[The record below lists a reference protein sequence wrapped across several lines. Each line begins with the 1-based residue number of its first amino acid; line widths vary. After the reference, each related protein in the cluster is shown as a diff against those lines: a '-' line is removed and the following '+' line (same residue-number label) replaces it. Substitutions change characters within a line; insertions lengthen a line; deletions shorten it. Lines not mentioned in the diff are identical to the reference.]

1 MKKEILRKL
10 TAGIASI
17 CMCAMTVA
25 PLMSSAADI
34 TINSTTNVSVAG
46 KTFKAYQLFAVSE
59 ATSGYFVNCTDATVK
74 AYFADKIGCEV
85 TDSEL
90 DTKIGNY
97 LSDINTNGTE
107 EDKMELARELLV
119 VAKKAGLTPVEVTAD
134 ASATSVTL
142 SNLTAGYYVIED
154 ASYNAGDAI
163 SSVMLRNVTENL
175 EINLKADQPTITKK
189 IVEGEARVDA
199 NTASVGDTVDYEI
212 KTAVPNT
219 EYYSSYKFKITD
231 TIVTGL
237 DLCEASDITITVMGD
252 NIATAETE
260 ASYVLA
266 LGTDYK
272 VTYLDGDSDDHNE
285 QMIITFV
292 DMASLGKNNAGDEI
306 IVSYSAVLNENAVV
320 GTSGNVN
327 DVVLEYSNNPNCSA
341 DDMDGDGVPDDEDND
356 DDNDGT
362 PDNEDTDKDNDDI
375 PDDEDTDKDNDGIPD
390 DEDDDDDNDGVPDGN
405 DADDN
410 TPSSSTQTEH
420 DKVLTYVTEIKIA
433 KVDADGKALGGAKFS
448 ITGEGVRYIV
458 KTSTTTTSETFDDA
472 NSNSTYDE
480 GEEFTDTN
488 GNNVWDAEI
497 SETVVT
503 VSTEG
508 SDAEGVEAT
517 VSDDGFLVFRG
528 LGAGTYT
535 IKEETAP
542 DNYNKYTGDI
552 EVTIGCTMADGT
564 TALGDAVIADGAE
577 LCQWTYSSET
587 GGDVTASGD
596 GDIYTIKVVNRK
608 GVTFPV
614 TGGMG
619 TTIFTLVGLSMI
631 IGATGLYIVKKR
643 AVER

>member
-107 EDKMELARELLV
+107 EDKMDLARELLG

-154 ASYNAGDAI
+154 VSYNAGDAI

-260 ASYVLA
+260 GSYVLA
-266 LGTDYK
+266 LDTDYK
-272 VTYLDGDSDDHNE
+272 VIYVDGNGDDHNE

-306 IVSYSAVLNENAVV
+306 VVSYSAVLNENAVV

-362 PDNEDTDKDNDDI
+362 PDNEDNDKDNDDI

-390 DEDDDDDNDGVPDGN
+390 DEDDDDDNDGVPDDD

-433 KVDADGKALGGAKFS
+433 KVDADGKALGGATFS

-542 DNYNKYTGDI
+542 DDYNKYTGEI

-564 TALGDAVIADGAE
+564 TALGDAVIADGTE

>member
-107 EDKMELARELLV
+107 EDKMELARELLG
-119 VAKKAGLTPVEVTAD
+119 VAKKASLTPVEVTAD

-199 NTASVGDTVDYEI
+199 NTASVGDTVNYEI
-212 KTAVPNT
+212 KTAVPDT
-219 EYYSSYKFKITD
+219 KYYSSYKFKITD

-237 DLCEASDITITVMGD
+237 DLCEATDIKITVMGD
-252 NIATAETE
+252 NIATDETE
-260 ASYVLA
+260 ESYVLT

-272 VTYLDGDSDDHNE
+272 VIYVDGNEDDHNE

-292 DMASLGKNNAGDEI
+292 DMATLGKNNAGDEI
-306 IVSYSAVLNENAVV
+306 VVSYSAVLNENAVV

-341 DDMDGDGVPDDEDND
+341 DDMDGDGVPNNEDTD

-362 PDNEDTDKDNDDI
+362 PDDQDNDKDNDGISDN
-375 PDDEDTDKDNDGIPD
+375 EDTDKDNDGIPD
-390 DEDDDDDNDGVPDGN
+390 DEDNDDDNDGVPDGN

-458 KTSTTTTSETFDDA
+458 KTSTTSETFVDD
-472 NSNSTYDE
+472 NSNNTYDE
-480 GEEFTDTN
+480 DEAFTDTN

-497 SETVVT
+497 GDTVVT

-517 VSDDGFLVFRG
+517 VSADGFLVFRG

-535 IKEETAP
+535 IKEESAP
-542 DNYNKYTGDI
+542 AGYNAYTGDI

-564 TALGDAVIADGAE
+564 TALGDAVIADGIE
-577 LCQWTYSSET
+577 LCKWTYTSET
-587 GGDVTASGD
+587 GGDVVASGD